1 MADVHFTN
9 VRVFDGGGEAPFT
22 GDVLVQGNKISRV
35 VRSGYGMS
43 TPGRPKGEYRSAQHE
58 GSSWSVPPVMGAQV
72 IDGAGAF
79 LMPGM
84 VEAHTHFSWN
94 DQPSLDAIQRMP
106 PEEHILW
113 CAEVA
118 KRYLDMGWTSCVG
131 AAAAKP
137 RLDVVTRNAINDG
150 TIVGPRYLAASQEIT
165 VPGGLGDTTQP
176 HLPQPEFAF
185 GAVVSGAEEMRRC
198 VRMFAKYGVDSIKIN
213 LSGESITGMP
223 SDMSQFTSEEV
234 RVCVEEAK
242 AWGKRVAAHA
252 RSTWAVKECVRQ
264 GIEVIY
270 HASFCDEEALDM
282 LEAKKLEHFV
292 APGLAWL
299 INTCHH
305 ASEWGLTPE
314 VTKKMGYHRELEA
327 AVESMRAMRKRG
339 IRILPGGDYGFAWT
353 PHGTNAK
360 DLEYFV
366 KYVGMSTM
374 EALLSATAWGGPMMR
389 MGKVLGYIRE
399 GYLADML
406 LKVEGMAPAVVRVL
420 DSAGLPFADV
430 AGRQSTLDDVF
441 FSLTGHAAVDAPEP
455 ATMNG
460 AAR

>member
-1 MADVHFTN
+1 MMADVHFTN
-9 VRVFDGGGEAPFT
+9 VRIFDGGGEAPFT
-22 GDVLVQGNKISRV
+22 GDVLVQGNRISRV
-35 VRSGYGMS
+35 VKTGYGQQ
-43 TPGRPKGEYRSAQHE
+43 PQ
-58 GSSWSVPPVMGAQV
+58 PVLGAQV

-118 KRYLDMGWTSCVG
+118 RKYLDMGWTSCVG

-137 RLDVVTRNAINDG
+137 RLDVVIRNAINDG

-165 VPGGLGDTTQP
+165 VPGGLGDTTAP

-185 GAVVSGAEEMRRC
+185 GAIVSGAEEMRRC
-198 VRMFAKYGVDSIKIN
+198 VRMFAKYGVDSLKIN

-223 SDMSQFTSEEV
+223 GEMSQFTEEEV
-234 RVCVEEAK
+234 AVCVQEAK

-252 RSTWAVKECVRQ
+252 RSTWSIKQCVKL

-270 HASFCDEEALDM
+270 HASFTDEESLDM
-282 LEAKKLEHFV
+282 LEADKLNHFV

-299 INTCHH
+299 INTSHH
-305 ASEWGLTPE
+305 ASRWGLTPE
-314 VTKKMGYHRELEA
+314 VTRKMGYHRELEA
-327 AVESMRAMRKRG
+327 AVESMKAMRRRG

-353 PHGTNAK
+353 PHGTNAR
-360 DLEYFV
+360 DLETFV
-366 KYVGMSTM
+366 KVVGMSPM

-389 MGKVLGYIRE
+389 MGKVLGYVRE
-399 GYLADML
+399 GYLADL
-406 LKVEGMAPAVVRVL
+406 LLVDGDPLADITILQDRARILAVMKDGEFHRAPPVRPRN
-420 DSAGLPFADV
+420 AT
-430 AGRQSTLDDVF
+430 RW
-441 FSLTGHAAVDAPEP
+441 AA
-455 ATMNG
+455 
-460 AAR
+460 

>member
-1 MADVHFTN
+1 MADVLFTN
-9 VRVFDGGGEAPFT
+9 VKIFDGGGETPFT

-35 VRSGYGMS
+35 VKTAYGQR
-43 TPGRPKGEYRSAQHE
+43 TPPIA
-58 GSSWSVPPVMGAQV
+58 GAQV

-94 DQPSLDAIQRMP
+94 NQPSLDAIQRMP

-113 CAEVA
+113 CAGVA
-118 KRYLDMGWTSCVG
+118 KTYLDMGWTSCVG

-137 RLDVVTRNAINDG
+137 RLDVVIRNAINDG
-150 TIVGPRYLAASQEIT
+150 TIIGPRYLAASQEIT
-165 VPGGLGDTTQP
+165 VPGGLGDSTAP
-176 HLPQPEFAF
+176 HLPQHEFAF
-185 GAVVSGAEEMRRC
+185 GAIVSGVDEMRKC
-198 VRMFAKYGVDSIKIN
+198 VRMFTKYGVDSLKLN

-223 SDMSQFTSEEV
+223 SSMSQFTEEEV
-234 RVCVEEAK
+234 AVCVDEAK
-242 AWGKRVAAHA
+242 RWGKRVAAHA
-252 RSTWAVKECVRQ
+252 RSTWAIKACVKL

-270 HASFCDEEALDM
+270 HASYADTEALDM
-282 LEAKKLEHFV
+282 LEAHKMDHHI

-314 VTKKMGYHRELEA
+314 VTKKMGYHDELEN
-327 AVESMRAMRKRG
+327 AVESMRGLRKRG
-339 IRILPGGDYGFAWT
+339 VRILPGGDYGFAWT

-366 KYVGMSTM
+366 KHVGMSTM

-389 MGKVLGYIRE
+389 MGKTIGYIRE
-399 GYLADML
+399 GCLADIL
-406 LKVEGMAPAVVRVL
+406 LIDGDPLADITVLQHQERILAVMKDGAFHRAPPVR
-420 DSAGLPFADV
+420 ARNAT
-430 AGRQSTLDDVF
+430 RW
-441 FSLTGHAAVDAPEP
+441 AA
-455 ATMNG
+455 
-460 AAR
+460 

>member
-1 MADVHFTN
+1 MADVAFTN
-9 VRVFDGGGEAPFT
+9 VRIFDGGGEAPFT
-22 GDVLVQGNKISRV
+22 GDVLVQGNRITRV
-35 VRSGYGMS
+35 VKTGYGVAS
-43 TPGRPKGEYRSAQHE
+43 Q
-58 GSSWSVPPVMGAQV
+58 PVRGAQV

-150 TIVGPRYLAASQEIT
+150 TIVGPRFLAASQEIT

-198 VRMFAKYGVDSIKIN
+198 VRMFAKYGVDTVKIN

-223 SDMSQFTSEEV
+223 SEMSQFTEEEI
-234 RVCVEEAK
+234 RVCVQESK

-252 RSTWAVKECVRQ
+252 RSSWAVKQCITQ

-270 HASFCDEEALDM
+270 HASYTDTEALDM

-327 AVESMRAMRKRG
+327 AVESMRAMRRRG

-360 DLEYFV
+360 DLDYFV
-366 KYVGMSTM
+366 KHVGMSTM

-389 MGKVLGYIRE
+389 MGKDLGYIRE
-399 GYLADML
+399 GCLADIL
-406 LKVEGMAPAVVRVL
+406 LIDGDPLKDITVLQDKARILAVMKDGEFHRAPPVRNGFGTLTAPATR
-420 DSAGLPFADV
+420 
-430 AGRQSTLDDVF
+430 STRW
-441 FSLTGHAAVDAPEP
+441 AA
-455 ATMNG
+455 
-460 AAR
+460 

>member
-1 MADVHFTN
+1 MADVHYTN
-9 VRVFDGGGEAPFT
+9 VRVFDGGGEAPFM
-22 GDVLVQGNKISRV
+22 GEVLVQGERIARV
-35 VRSGYGMS
+35 VRSGQGM
-43 TPGRPKGEYRSAQHE
+43 RSA
-58 GSSWSVPPVMGAQV
+58 PVGGAQV
-72 IDGAGAF
+72 VDGAGAF

-94 DQPSLDAIQRMP
+94 DQPTLDAIQRMP

-137 RLDVVTRNAINDG
+137 RLDVVIRNAINDG

-176 HLPQPEFAF
+176 HLPQSEFAF

-198 VRMFAKYGVDSIKIN
+198 VRMFAKWGVDTLKIN

-223 SDMSQFTSEEV
+223 SDMCQFTDVEIAT
-234 RVCVEEAK
+234 CVEEAK
-242 AWGKRVAAHA
+242 TWGKRVAAHA
-252 RSTWAVKECVRQ
+252 RSCNSIQRCVRH

-270 HASFCDEEALDM
+270 HASFTDSETLDL
-282 LEAKKLEHFV
+282 LEQHKHEHFI

-305 ASEWGLTPE
+305 AGAWGLTPE

-327 AVESMRAMRKRG
+327 AVETMKALRKRG
-339 IRILPGGDYGFAWT
+339 VRILPGGDYGFAWT

-366 KYVGMSTM
+366 KVVGMSTM
-374 EALLSATAWGGPMMR
+374 EALLSATAWGGPMMKH
-389 MGKVLGYIRE
+389 GKEIGYVRE
-399 GYLADML
+399 GCFADLLLIDGDPLADITILQDKARILSVM
-406 LKVEGMAPAVVRVL
+406 KGGEFHRAPPLR
-420 DSAGLPFADV
+420 SA
-430 AGRQSTLDDVF
+430 RT
-441 FSLTGHAAVDAPEP
+441 TRWAA
-455 ATMNG
+455 
-460 AAR
+460 

>member
-1 MADVHFTN
+1 MADVLFTN
-9 VRVFDGGGEAPFT
+9 VRIFDGSGEPPFGGE
-22 GDVLVQGNKISRV
+22 VLVQGNKISRV
-35 VRSGYGMS
+35 FKSGQG
-43 TPGRPKGEYRSAQHE
+43 TRAL
-58 GSSWSVPPVMGAQV
+58 PVGGTQV

-137 RLDVVTRNAINDG
+137 RLDVVIRNAINDG
-150 TIVGPRYLAASQEIT
+150 TIPGPRYLAASQEIT
-165 VPGGLGDTTQP
+165 VPGGLGDTTAP

-185 GAVVSGAEEMRRC
+185 GAIVSGPHEMRRC
-198 VRMFAKYGVDSIKIN
+198 VRMFAKYGVDTLKIN

-223 SDMSQFTSEEV
+223 GEMSQFTEEEV
-234 RVCVEEAK
+234 AVCVDEAK
-242 AWGKRVAAHA
+242 RWGKRVAAHA
-252 RSTWAVKECVRQ
+252 RSTWAIKQCVKQ

-270 HASFCDEEALDM
+270 HASFTDEEALDL
-282 LEAKKLEHFV
+282 LEAHKLDHFI

-299 INTCHH
+299 INTTHH
-305 ASEWGLTPE
+305 ASQWGLTPE
-314 VTKKMGYHRELEA
+314 VVTKMGYPRELDA
-327 AVESMRAMRKRG
+327 AIESMRALRKRG
-339 IRILPGGDYGFAWT
+339 VRILPGGDYGFAWT

-366 KYVGMSTM
+366 KHVGMSTM

-389 MGKVLGYIRE
+389 MGKVIGYVRE
-399 GYLADML
+399 GYLADL
-406 LKVEGMAPAVVRVL
+406 LLIDGDPLADITILQDQARILAVMKDGQFHRAPPVR
-420 DSAGLPFADV
+420 
-430 AGRQSTLDDVF
+430 
-441 FSLTGHAAVDAPEP
+441 
-455 ATMNG
+455 
-460 AAR
+460 AARSTRWAA

>member
-1 MADVHFTN
+1 MIMADVLFTN
-9 VRVFDGGGEAPFT
+9 VRVFDGGGETPFM
-22 GDVLVQGNKISRV
+22 GDVLVSGNTISRV
-35 VRSGYGMS
+35 STNAYGA
-43 TPGRPKGEYRSAQHE
+43 RPVS
-58 GSSWSVPPVMGAQV
+58 VMGAQV

-137 RLDVVTRNAINDG
+137 RLDVVIRNAINDG
-150 TIVGPRYLAASQEIT
+150 TIIGPRYLAASQEIT
-165 VPGGLGDTTQP
+165 VPGGLGDTTAP
-176 HLPQPEFAF
+176 HLPQKEFAF

-198 VRMFAKYGVDSIKIN
+198 VRMFAKYGVDSVKIN

-223 SDMSQFTSEEV
+223 SEMSQFTEEEIA
-234 RVCVEEAK
+234 VCVQEAK

-252 RSTWAVKECVRQ
+252 RSSWSVKQCVKQ
-264 GIEVIY
+264 EIEVIY
-270 HASFCDEEALDM
+270 HASYTDNEALDM

-305 ASEWGLTPE
+305 ASAYGLTPE

-327 AVESMRAMRKRG
+327 AVESMRAMRRRG

-366 KYVGMSTM
+366 KHVGMSTM
-374 EALLSATAWGGPMMR
+374 EALLSATAWGAPMMR

-399 GYLADML
+399 GYLADIL
-406 LKVEGMAPAVVRVL
+406 LVDGDPLADITVLQDKSRILAVMKDGQFHRAPPV
-420 DSAGLPFADV
+420 
-430 AGRQSTLDDVF
+430 Q
-441 FSLTGHAAVDAPEP
+441 
-455 ATMNG
+455 
-460 AAR
+460 AARTTRWAA

>member
-1 MADVHFTN
+1 MADVLFTN
-9 VRVFDGGGEAPFT
+9 VRIFDGEGDAPYT
-22 GDVLVQGNKISRV
+22 GDVLVQGNRIARV
-35 VRSGYGMS
+35 TRTGYGL
-43 TPGRPKGEYRSAQHE
+43 RP
-58 GSSWSVPPVMGAQV
+58 PPVLGAQV

-131 AAAAKP
+131 AATAKP
-137 RLDVVTRNAINDG
+137 RLDVVIRNAINDG

-165 VPGGLGDTTQP
+165 VPGGLGDTTAP

-185 GAVVSGAEEMRRC
+185 GAIVSGPHEMRRC
-198 VRMFAKYGVDSIKIN
+198 VRMFAKYGVDSLKIN

-223 SDMSQFTSEEV
+223 SEASQFTEEEIA
-234 RVCVEEAK
+234 VCVDEAK
-242 AWGKRVAAHA
+242 RWGKRVAAHA
-252 RSTWAVKECVRQ
+252 RSTWSIKQCVKQ

-270 HASFCDEEALDM
+270 HASFTDEEALDM
-282 LEAKKLEHFV
+282 LEAKKFEHFV

-299 INTCHH
+299 INTVHN
-305 ASEWGLTPE
+305 ASQWGLTRE
-314 VTKKMGYHRELEA
+314 VVTKMGYPRELEA

-353 PHGTNAK
+353 PHGTNAR

-374 EALLSATAWGGPMMR
+374 EALLSATAWGAPMMKLKGQI
-389 MGKVLGYIRE
+389 GKIHE
-399 GYLADML
+399 GYLADIL
-406 LKVEGMAPAVVRVL
+406 LVDGDPLADITILQDKARILAVMKDGEFHRAPPVRR
-420 DSAGLPFADV
+420 S
-430 AGRQSTLDDVF
+430 
-441 FSLTGHAAVDAPEP
+441 HA
-455 ATMNG
+455 TRW
-460 AAR
+460 AA

>member
-1 MADVHFTN
+1 MADVLFTN
-9 VRVFDGGGEAPFT
+9 VRIFDGEGDAPFT
-22 GDVLVQGNKISRV
+22 GELLVQGNRISRV
-35 VRSGYGMS
+35 SRTGYGV
-43 TPGRPKGEYRSAQHE
+43 RP
-58 GSSWSVPPVMGAQV
+58 PPVLGAQV

-94 DQPSLDAIQRMP
+94 DQPTLDAIQRMP

-113 CAEVA
+113 CAQIAE
-118 KRYLDMGWTSCVG
+118 RYLDMGWTSCVG

-137 RLDVVTRNAINDG
+137 RLDVVIRNAINAG

-165 VPGGLGDTTQP
+165 VPGGLGDSTQP
-176 HLPQPEFAF
+176 HLPQSEFAF
-185 GAVVSGAEEMRRC
+185 GAIVSGAEEMRRC
-198 VRMFAKYGVDSIKIN
+198 VRMFVKYGVDSIKLN

-223 SDMSQFTSEEV
+223 GDQCQFTDVEIATA
-234 RVCVEEAK
+234 VEEAK
-242 AWGKRVAAHA
+242 SWGKRVSAHA
-252 RSTWAVKECVRQ
+252 RSCNSIKRCVRH

-270 HASFCDEEALDM
+270 HASFTDTEALDL
-282 LEAKKLEHFV
+282 LEAHKKEHFI

-299 INTCHH
+299 INTSHH
-305 ASEWGLTPE
+305 ASAWGLTPE
-314 VTKKMGYHRELEA
+314 VTRAMGYHRELDA
-327 AVESMRAMRKRG
+327 ALESMQAMRKRG

-389 MGKVLGYIRE
+389 MGNDQLGKLKD
-399 GYLADML
+399 GYLADL
-406 LKVEGMAPAVVRVL
+406 LLVDGDPLADITVLQDKSRLLAVMK
-420 DSAGLPFADV
+420 DG
-430 AGRQSTLDDVF
+430 VF
-441 FSLTGHAAVDAPEP
+441 HRAPEARVAR
-455 ATMNG
+455 ATRW
-460 AAR
+460 AA

>member
-1 MADVHFTN
+1 MADTLFSN

-22 GDVLVQGNKISRV
+22 GDVLVQGNRIARV
-35 VRSGYGMS
+35 TKTGYGM
-43 TPGRPKGEYRSAQHE
+43 RAA
-58 GSSWSVPPVMGAQV
+58 PVAGAQV
-72 IDGAGAF
+72 IDGGGAF

-137 RLDVVTRNAINDG
+137 RLDVVIRNAINDG
-150 TIVGPRYLAASQEIT
+150 TIEGPRYLAASQEIT
-165 VPGGLGDTTQP
+165 VPGGLGDSTQP

-185 GAVVSGAEEMRRC
+185 GAIVSGAEEMRRC
-198 VRMFAKYGVDSIKIN
+198 VRMFAKYGVDSVKIN
-213 LSGESITGMP
+213 LSGESITGM
-223 SDMSQFTSEEV
+223 SSETSQFTEEEI

-252 RSTWAVKECVRQ
+252 RACKAVKQCVRH

-270 HASFCDEEALDM
+270 HASFTDTEALDL
-282 LEAKKLEHFV
+282 LEAHKTEHFV

-314 VTKKMGYHRELEA
+314 VTRKMGYHRELDA
-327 AVESMRAMRKRG
+327 AIESMRAMRKRG

-366 KYVGMSTM
+366 KHIGMSTM
-374 EALLSATAWGGPMMR
+374 EALLSATAWGGPMMKQ
-389 MGKVLGYIRE
+389 GKEIGYLRE
-399 GYLADML
+399 GCLADIL
-406 LKVEGMAPAVVRVL
+406 LIDGDPLADITILQDKARILAVMKDGDFHRAPPMRSGYGSQRGMATTRVGVHNTT
-420 DSAGLPFADV
+420 AGPT
-430 AGRQSTLDDVF
+430 RW
-441 FSLTGHAAVDAPEP
+441 AA
-455 ATMNG
+455 
-460 AAR
+460 

>member
-1 MADVHFTN
+1 MADVLFTN
-9 VRVFDGGGEAPFT
+9 VRIFDGGGETPFQ
-22 GDVLVQGNKISRV
+22 GEVLVQGNRIARV
-35 VRSGYGMS
+35 VKTAWGA
-43 TPGRPKGEYRSAQHE
+43 RPA
-58 GSSWSVPPVMGAQV
+58 PVAGAQL

-94 DQPSLDAIQRMP
+94 DQPSLESIQRMP

-113 CAEVA
+113 CAQVA
-118 KRYLDMGWTSCVG
+118 ERYLDMGWTSCVG
-131 AAAAKP
+131 AATAKP
-137 RLDVVTRNAINDG
+137 RLDVVIRNAINDG

-165 VPGGLGDTTQP
+165 VPGGLGDTTAP

-198 VRMFAKYGVDSIKIN
+198 VRMFCKYGVDSLKIN
-213 LSGESITGMP
+213 LSGESITGM
-223 SDMSQFTSEEV
+223 SSEMSQFTEDEI
-234 RVCVEEAK
+234 RTCVQEAK

-252 RSTWAVKECVRQ
+252 RSTWSIKQCVKH

-270 HASFCDEEALDM
+270 HASFADEEALDL
-282 LEAKKLEHFV
+282 LEARKFEHFV

-305 ASEWGLTPE
+305 AGAWGLTPE
-314 VTKKMGYHRELEA
+314 VTRRMGYHRELEA
-327 AVESMRAMRKRG
+327 AVESMKAMRRRD

-366 KYVGMSTM
+366 KVIGMSPM
-374 EALLSATAWGGPMMR
+374 EALLSATAWGGPMMK
-389 MGKVLGYIRE
+389 MGKQIGYIRE
-399 GYLADML
+399 GCLADIL
-406 LKVEGMAPAVVRVL
+406 LIDGDPLADITILQDRARILAVMKDGEFHRAPPVRQ
-420 DSAGLPFADV
+420 A
-430 AGRQSTLDDVF
+430 RT
-441 FSLTGHAAVDAPEP
+441 TRWAA
-455 ATMNG
+455 
-460 AAR
+460 